1 MAEKGTC
8 ILAWEGQGT
17 PPIGLLP
24 QETHGMGEIKSVILA
39 GADTGQVKGVEE
51 ELPSPPQ
58 RRSQKPEAIP
68 LPKPPSLQQ
77 QTSGTNIYSQFLLL
91 VPQVLCGGPSGVT
104 CAVMTMFCMGGVLPN
119 LLHPAGGLGSMYIT
133 PSWVRSAVFFP
144 FMLPSQEP

>member
-8 ILAWEGQGT
+8 LLAWEGQGT

-24 QETHGMGEIKSVILA
+24 QETYGTGVVNSVILP

-58 RRSQKPEAIP
+58 QRSQKPEASP

-77 QTSGTNIYSQFLLL
+77 QTSGTNI
-91 VPQVLCGGPSGVT
+91 
-104 CAVMTMFCMGGVLPN
+104 
-119 LLHPAGGLGSMYIT
+119 
-133 PSWVRSAVFFP
+133 
-144 FMLPSQEP
+144 